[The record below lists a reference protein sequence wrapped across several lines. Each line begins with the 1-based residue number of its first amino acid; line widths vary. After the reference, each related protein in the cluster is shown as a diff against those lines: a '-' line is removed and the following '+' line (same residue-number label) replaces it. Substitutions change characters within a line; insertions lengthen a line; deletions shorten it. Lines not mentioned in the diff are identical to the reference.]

1 MRKIEINSDATMS
14 KEEIKMAIDEAM
26 KKIFEK
32 NEKEKTEKKDK
43 RNYLLDEMI
52 GVIEENEKLS
62 KKVFDDSATTT
73 DLIKVLHVLK
83 NENTC
88 FKGILKRRNRH

>member
-1 MRKIEINSDATMS
+1 MRKIEINIDATMS

-73 DLIKVLHVLK
+73 DLIKVLHALK
-83 NENTC
+83 NDNTC